1 MTDRIGAIGS
11 QDDMFSK
18 MKKLLKN
25 PIEKN
30 NAGSKGAFVAF
41 NDETLSKTG
50 AVPGYADVS
59 IHTQSTYS

>member
-25 PIEKN
+25 PIEKIML
-30 NAGSKGAFVAF
+30 AAKVH
-41 NDETLSKTG
+41 L
-50 AVPGYADVS
+50 
-59 IHTQSTYS
+59 

>member
-30 NAGSKGAFVAF
+30 NAGSKGALVAF

-50 AVPGYADVS
+50 VVPGYSDVS

>member
-1 MTDRIGAIGS
+1 MTERVGAIGS

-18 MKKLLKN
+18 IKKFKN
-25 PIEKN
+25 PIEKSN
-30 NAGSKGAFVAF
+30 SGSKGAFVAF

>member
-50 AVPGYADVS
+50 VVPWYSDVS

>member
-1 MTDRIGAIGS
+1 MTERVGAIGS

-18 MKKLLKN
+18 IKKFKN
-25 PIEKN
+25 PIKKN